1 MEVCVMKVEMN
12 NNSNMGYVS
21 NERVETKKVDMP
33 KVFPEERVDK
43 EVKGKETSERDA
55 QKIKET
61 VEKLNK
67 ELKNVDKSIEFKIHE
82 SHEGGLNRVSIKVV
96 ERESEKVIMEIPSEE
111 AIEFSEKMDEITGIL
126 FDHKG

>member
-1 MEVCVMKVEMN
+1 MKVEMN

-21 NERVETKKVDMP
+21 TERMETKKVDMP
-33 KVFPEERVDK
+33 KVIPEERVNK
-43 EVKGKETSERDA
+43 EAKSKETSERDA

-67 ELKNVDKSIEFKIHE
+67 ELKNADTSIEFKIHE

>member
-1 MEVCVMKVEMN
+1 MEVCALKVEMN

>member
-1 MEVCVMKVEMN
+1 M
-12 NNSNMGYVS
+12 ST
-21 NERVETKKVDMP
+21 ERMETKKVDMP
-33 KVFPEERVDK
+33 KVIPEERVNK
-43 EVKGKETSERDA
+43 EAKSKETSERDA

-67 ELKNVDKSIEFKIHE
+67 ELKNADTSIEFKIHE

>member
-1 MEVCVMKVEMN
+1 MKVEMS

-21 NERVETKKVDMP
+21 TERVETKRVDMP
-33 KVFPEERVDK
+33 KVIPEERVSK

-111 AIEFSEKMDEITGIL
+111 AIEFSEKMEEITGIL

>member
-1 MEVCVMKVEMN
+1 MKVEMN

-55 QKIKET
+55 QKIKQT

-82 SHEGGLNRVSIKVV
+82 SHEG
-96 ERESEKVIMEIPSEE
+96 
-111 AIEFSEKMDEITGIL
+111 
-126 FDHKG
+126 

>member
-1 MEVCVMKVEMN
+1 MKVEMN

-21 NERVETKKVDMP
+21 YERVETKKVDMP

>member
-1 MEVCVMKVEMN
+1 MKVEMN

>member
-1 MEVCVMKVEMN
+1 MKVEMN

-21 NERVETKKVDMP
+21 NERAETKRVDMP

>member
-1 MEVCVMKVEMN
+1 MKVEMN

-111 AIEFSEKMDEITGIL
+111 AIEFSEKMDEIAGIL

>member
-1 MEVCVMKVEMN
+1 MKVEMN

-21 NERVETKKVDMP
+21 TERMETKKVDMP
-33 KVFPEERVDK
+33 KVIPEERVDK
-43 EVKGKETSERDA
+43 EAKSKETSERDA

-67 ELKNVDKSIEFKIHE
+67 ELKNVDTSIEFKIHE

>member
-1 MEVCVMKVEMN
+1 MKVEMN

-21 NERVETKKVDMP
+21 NERVETKRVDMP

-111 AIEFSEKMDEITGIL
+111 AIEFSEKMDEIAGIL

>member
-1 MEVCVMKVEMN
+1 MKVEMN
-12 NNSNMGYVS
+12 NNISTRYVS
-21 NERVETKKVDMP
+21 TERAENKKVDMP
-33 KVFPEERVDK
+33 KITSEEHTDR
-43 EVKGKETSERDA
+43 EVRSKETSEKDA
-55 QKIKET
+55 QKVKET

-82 SHEGGLNRVSIKVV
+82 SHEGGLNRVSIQVV
-96 ERESEKVIMEIPSEE
+96 ERESEKVIIEIPSEE

>member
-1 MEVCVMKVEMN
+1 MKVEMN

-43 EVKGKETSERDA
+43 EAKIKETSERDA

-67 ELKNVDKSIEFKIHE
+67 ELKNVDTSIEFKIHE

>member
-1 MEVCVMKVEMN
+1 MKVEMS

-21 NERVETKKVDMP
+21 TERVETKKVDMP
-33 KVFPEERVDK
+33 KVIPEERVNK
-43 EVKGKETSERDA
+43 EVKSKETSERDA

-111 AIEFSEKMDEITGIL
+111 AIEFSEKMEEITGIL

>member
-1 MEVCVMKVEMN
+1 MKVEMN

-61 VEKLNK
+61 VEKVNK

>member
-1 MEVCVMKVEMN
+1 MKVEMN
-12 NNSNMGYVS
+12 NNSNMGYLAA
-21 NERVETKKVDMP
+21 ERVETKKVDMP
-33 KVFPEERVDK
+33 KVIPEERVDK
-43 EVKGKETSERDA
+43 EAKSKETSERDA

-67 ELKNVDKSIEFKIHE
+67 ELKNVDTSIEFKIHE

>member
-1 MEVCVMKVEMN
+1 MKVEMN

-21 NERVETKKVDMP
+21 TERMDTKKVDMP
-33 KVFPEERVDK
+33 KVIPEERVDK
-43 EVKGKETSERDA
+43 EAKSKETSERDA

-67 ELKNVDKSIEFKIHE
+67 ELKNVDTSIEFKIHE

>member
-1 MEVCVMKVEMN
+1 MKVEMN
-12 NNSNMGYVS
+12 NNSNMGYLAA
-21 NERVETKKVDMP
+21 ERVETKKVDMP
-33 KVFPEERVDK
+33 KVIPEERVDK
-43 EVKGKETSERDA
+43 EAKSKETSERDA

-67 ELKNVDKSIEFKIHE
+67 ELKNADTSIEFKIHE

-111 AIEFSEKMDEITGIL
+111 AIEFSEKMEEITGIL

>member
-1 MEVCVMKVEMN
+1 MKVEMN

-21 NERVETKKVDMP
+21 NEMVETKRVDMP

>member
-1 MEVCVMKVEMN
+1 MKVEMN

-43 EVKGKETSERDA
+43 EVNGKETSERDA

>member
-1 MEVCVMKVEMN
+1 MKVEMN
-12 NNSNMGYVS
+12 NNSSMGYVS
-21 NERVETKKVDMP
+21 NERVETKRVDMP

>member
-1 MEVCVMKVEMN
+1 MKVEMN
-12 NNSNMGYVS
+12 TNSNMGYLS

-96 ERESEKVIMEIPSEE
+96 ERESEQVIMEIPSEE

>member
-1 MEVCVMKVEMN
+1 MKVEMN

-21 NERVETKKVDMP
+21 NERVETKRVDMP

>member
-1 MEVCVMKVEMN
+1 MKVEMS

-21 NERVETKKVDMP
+21 TERVETKRVDVP
-33 KVFPEERVDK
+33 KVIPEERVSK
-43 EVKGKETSERDA
+43 EVKSKETSERDA

-111 AIEFSEKMDEITGIL
+111 AIEFSEKMEEITGIL

>member
-1 MEVCVMKVEMN
+1 MKVEMN
-12 NNSNMGYVS
+12 SNNSSMGYVD
-21 NERVETKKVDMP
+21 NQRVETKKVDMP
-33 KVFPEERVDK
+33 KVIPEGRFEN
-43 EVKGKETSERDA
+43 EVKGTSEKDA
-55 QKIKET
+55 RKIRET
-61 VEKLNK
+61 VDNLNE
-67 ELKNVDKSIEFKIHE
+67 ELKNANKAIEFKIHE

>member
-1 MEVCVMKVEMN
+1 MKVEMN

-82 SHEGGLNRVSIKVV
+82 SHEGGLNRVSTKVV

>member
-1 MEVCVMKVEMN
+1 MKVEMN

-96 ERESEKVIMEIPSEE
+96 ERESEKVVMEIPSEE

>member
-1 MEVCVMKVEMN
+1 MKVEMN
-12 NNSNMGYVS
+12 NNSNMGYLAA
-21 NERVETKKVDMP
+21 ERVETKKVDMP
-33 KVFPEERVDK
+33 KVIPEERVDK
-43 EVKGKETSERDA
+43 EAKIKETSERDA

-67 ELKNVDKSIEFKIHE
+67 ELKNVDTSIEFKIHE

-126 FDHKG
+126 FDHKGSEGG

>member
-1 MEVCVMKVEMN
+1 MKVEMN

-111 AIEFSEKMDEITGIL
+111 AIEFSEKIDEITGIL

>member
-1 MEVCVMKVEMN
+1 MKVEMN
-12 NNSNMGYVS
+12 NNSNMGYVAT
-21 NERVETKKVDMP
+21 ERVETKKVDMP
-33 KVFPEERVDK
+33 KVVPEERVDK
-43 EVKGKETSERDA
+43 EAKSKETSERDA

-67 ELKNVDKSIEFKIHE
+67 ELKNADTSIEFKIHE

>member
-1 MEVCVMKVEMN
+1 MKVEMN

-21 NERVETKKVDMP
+21 NERVETKRVDMP

-43 EVKGKETSERDA
+43 EVKGTETSERDA

>member
-1 MEVCVMKVEMN
+1 MKVEMN
-12 NNSNMGYVS
+12 NNSSMGYVS